1 MKGVLIIRKEL
12 KSESKRSWPTVSQTA
27 TYRAGVWGSL
37 YMSMRIPHLWVIFVV
52 VFLKKKKQNKKQTNK
67 KQKTKQ
73 KQKNKKQKNKNKKE
87 KRLLPPKTTLM
98 QKLRSYLLKTE
109 LKLSKV
115 VSFHSLSQSI
125 SLSQNVSS
133 KIYTQI
139 AWGMYWEHSLESY
152 IHNNSNRLTV

>member
-52 VFLKKKKQNKKQTNK
+52 VVFLKKKKQNKKQTNK

-73 KQKNKKQKNKNKKE
+73 KQKRE
-87 KRLLPPKTTLM
+87 KITATQNIVDAEIKILPPKNRIKAIKGGL
-98 QKLRSYLLKTE
+98 
-109 LKLSKV
+109 
-115 VSFHSLSQSI
+115 FSLTQSI
-125 SLSQNVSS
+125 N
-133 KIYTQI
+133 IFI
-139 AWGMYWEHSLESY
+139 AK
-152 IHNNSNRLTV
+152 RVK